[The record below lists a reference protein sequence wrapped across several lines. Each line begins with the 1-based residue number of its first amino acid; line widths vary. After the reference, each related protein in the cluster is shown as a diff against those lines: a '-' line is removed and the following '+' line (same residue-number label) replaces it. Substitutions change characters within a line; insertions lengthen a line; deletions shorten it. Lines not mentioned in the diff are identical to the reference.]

1 MSLIVEDGSVVPNA
15 QSYVSTDDADAY
27 HAARGVTTWSSLTT
41 AQKEQAL
48 VRATDFM
55 LGRYRGRWKGAKCKY
70 AQSLDWPRVGVTPDD
85 AQNPFSTQVGYG
97 YGYKYV
103 IPYTEVPK
111 EVKNACCELALRA
124 AAGPLLADMEPR
136 VSSETIGPITVKYD
150 LNSPQYIRYAQ
161 VDAILSPLLSNGGTG
176 AVVRLTRS

>member
-1 MSLIVEDGSVVPNA
+1 MIIVEDGTGVKFA
-15 QSYVSTDDADAY
+15 ESYVSVAETDSY
-27 HAARGVTTWSSLTT
+27 HENRGAAQWSLLTT
-41 AQKEQAL
+41 DQKEQAL
-48 VRATDFM
+48 RRATDFM

-103 IPYTEVPK
+103 IPYTEVPR

-124 AAGPLLADMEPR
+124 AAGPLLADLEPR
-136 VSSETIGPITVKYD
+136 VLAETIGAITVKYD
-150 LNSPQYIRYAQ
+150 PSSPQYIRYAQ